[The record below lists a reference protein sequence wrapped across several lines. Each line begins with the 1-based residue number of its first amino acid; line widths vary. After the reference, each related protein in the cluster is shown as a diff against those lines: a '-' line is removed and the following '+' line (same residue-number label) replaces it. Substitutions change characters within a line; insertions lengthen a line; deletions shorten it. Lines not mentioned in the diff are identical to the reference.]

1 MYTDDDDANRPPE
14 DDAGLTA
21 AERELA
27 RALRG
32 LRPAAPRGI
41 DRDAMLFEAGRAAA
55 SRSLFRWRMTAAAA
69 GVLAAAAGVM
79 FAGRLGEPKVVREV
93 VYVDRPAS
101 APASQPRRVQPDVV
115 TVASSTPIARPL
127 LLAGSGEPSGLLL
140 RDRALRW
147 GVSAAL
153 SASADR
159 ASSPRP
165 SRPSTIDVNQLLGQ
179 PTDASPDLQPSGKSL
194 KSQLLHREQL

>member
-1 MYTDDDDANRPPE
+1 MYTDDDANRPPE

-27 RALRG
+27 GALRG
-32 LRPAAPRGI
+32 LRPAAPREI